1 MLMVGVFGVKVKI
14 EFGYICSI
22 DYEILIFLKIVILK
36 GLSKKK

>member
-1 MLMVGVFGVKVKI
+1 MVGVFGVKVKI
-14 EFGYICSI
+14 EFGYSI